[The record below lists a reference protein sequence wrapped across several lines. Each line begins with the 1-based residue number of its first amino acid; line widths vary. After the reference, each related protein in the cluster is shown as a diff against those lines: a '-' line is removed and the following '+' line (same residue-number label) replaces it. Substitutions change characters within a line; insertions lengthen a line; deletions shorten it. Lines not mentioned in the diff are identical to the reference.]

1 MLRRATTTTT
11 FTLCSVLTLAAGL
24 VLLPGVAEAGDSR
37 AGTLG
42 ANRARHL
49 RLSPRTARA
58 FIAPRPTQL
67 VSGSA
72 AYPEDARAQ
81 GIEGLVVVRYD
92 VAVDGRVINARVVRA
107 EPPDVFDD
115 AALASVRS
123 WRFNP
128 ALADGVPRATQ
139 DIESTVTFK
148 LDGGDEYA
156 DY

>member
-1 MLRRATTTTT
+1 MLAGWRESPSGYAMTRCAALILTAT
-11 FTLCSVLTLAAGL
+11 LLWACAA
-24 VLLPGVAEAGDSR
+24 PS
-37 AGTLG
+37 
-42 ANRARHL
+42 N
-49 RLSPRTARA
+49 
-58 FIAPRPTQL
+58 RPTQL
-67 VSGSA
+67 ISGSAA

-107 EPPDVFDD
+107 DPPNVFDD